1 MKIRTDYVTNSSSTS
16 FVIISTVD
24 FTEERFFN
32 LVGIQ
37 KDSPLLPIFRRLYS
51 IVSSKMTEINR
62 SDNFSGDESLKEK
75 ITQSL
80 EKGKRVYIGKLSSDD
95 GDWLE
100 AYFCTDSF
108 EIENDELYFNGIECV
123 W

>member
-1 MKIRTDYVTNSSSTS
+1 MKIRTDFVTNSSSTS
-16 FVIISTVD
+16 FVLISAGN
-24 FTEERFFN
+24 FTEEDFFN
-32 LVGIQ
+32 LVGI
-37 KDSPLLPIFRRLYS
+37 KNDSPLLPIFRRLFS
-51 IVSSKMTEINR
+51 IVSSKMTEIN
-62 SDNFSGDESLKEK
+62 SPDNFSGDKYLKEK

-80 EKGKRVYIGKLSSDD
+80 EKGKQVYIGELSSDD

-108 EIENDELYFNGIECV
+108 EIENDELYFNGIKCA

>member
-1 MKIRTDYVTNSSSTS
+1 MKIRTDFVTNSSSTS
-16 FVIISTVD
+16 FVIISAGN
-24 FTEERFFN
+24 FTEDSFFN
-32 LVGIQ
+32 LVGVN

-51 IVSSKMTEINR
+51 ILSNKMTELDLP
-62 SDNFSGDESLKEK
+62 DNFHGNKYLNEK
-75 ITQSL
+75 IAKSMD
-80 EKGKRVYIGKLSSDD
+80 EGKRVYFGKLSSDD

-108 EIENDELYFNGIECV
+108 ELENDELYFNGVQCG

>member
-37 KDSPLLPIFRRLYS
+37 KDSPLLPIFRRLYF

>member
-1 MKIRTDYVTNSSSTS
+1 MKIRTDFVTNSSSTS
-16 FVIISTVD
+16 FVIISTGD

-32 LVGIQ
+32 LVGVK
-37 KDSPLLPIFRRLYS
+37 KDSPLLPIFRKLYS

-62 SDNFSGDESLKEK
+62 PDNFSGDKCLKEK

-80 EKGKRVYIGKLSSDD
+80 EKGKQVYIGKLSSDD

-108 EIENDELYFNGIECV
+108 EIENDELYFNGIKCV

>member
-1 MKIRTDYVTNSSSTS
+1 MKIRTDFVTNSSSTS
-16 FVIISTVD
+16 FVIISTRD

-32 LVGIQ
+32 LVGVQ
-37 KDSPLLPIFRRLYS
+37 KDSPLLPIFKRLYS
-51 IVSSKMTEINR
+51 IVSSKMTELN
-62 SDNFSGDESLKEK
+62 SPDNFSGDKSLKEK

-108 EIENDELYFNGIECV
+108 EIENDELYFNGIECA